1 MYSSTIVTKQTLDI
15 MYLMN
20 NHELE
25 LLAIWN
31 IKNIQGKFFKNV
43 LWIVQMSL
51 TCRNEFSCS
60 SHSFK
65 IGNVLFHSAMNFKM
79 CKAPHTWCGQ
89 FSNTG

>member
-43 LWIVQMSL
+43 L
-51 TCRNEFSCS
+51 
-60 SHSFK
+60 
-65 IGNVLFHSAMNFKM
+65 
-79 CKAPHTWCGQ
+79 
-89 FSNTG
+89 